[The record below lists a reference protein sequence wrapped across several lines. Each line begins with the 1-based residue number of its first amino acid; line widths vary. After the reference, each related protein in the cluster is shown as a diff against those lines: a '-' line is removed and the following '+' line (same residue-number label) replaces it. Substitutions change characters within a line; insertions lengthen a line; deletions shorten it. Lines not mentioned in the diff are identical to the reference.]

1 MRKLIAVLFL
11 FIAGQSDQAF
21 VDDHQSYLVDNEEH
35 PWCGTGRMDE
45 YQVGFSVN
53 DGEGGHKFI
62 TEDEYEKLITEGLEE
77 A

>member
-21 VDDHQSYLVDNEEH
+21 IDDYESYLADNEVH
-35 PWCGTGRMDE
+35 PWCGTGRLDE
-45 YQVGFSVN
+45 NQVGFIVN
-53 DGEGGHKFI
+53 DGKDDHKFI